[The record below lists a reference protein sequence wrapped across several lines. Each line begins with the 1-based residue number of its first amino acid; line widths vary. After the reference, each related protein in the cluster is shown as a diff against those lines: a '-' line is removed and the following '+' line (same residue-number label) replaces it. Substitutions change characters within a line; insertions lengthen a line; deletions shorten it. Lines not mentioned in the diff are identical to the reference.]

1 MIRVMIVDD
10 HKMVREGL
18 AKLLE
23 FDEEIQVVEEADNG
37 SSCVEKFR
45 KAKADLILLDM
56 NMPDMDGIETIKIL
70 NNRKNRPKILVLT
83 VHNEIEYLISVLDM
97 GVEGYILKDSGA
109 RELIRA
115 ITRIIFLF
123 PLPHWYFNLNYST

>member
-18 AKLLE
+18 VKLLE

-45 KAKADLILLDM
+45 KAK
-56 NMPDMDGIETIKIL
+56 
-70 NNRKNRPKILVLT
+70 
-83 VHNEIEYLISVLDM
+83 
-97 GVEGYILKDSGA
+97 
-109 RELIRA
+109 
-115 ITRIIFLF
+115 
-123 PLPHWYFNLNYST
+123 